1 MTSLGSGKSSLARAA
16 LPQFIAELKAAE
28 LPHRVLWTVPTH
40 RLGGEAEEAMSEL
53 GLCVAVLRGRNA
65 DDPDA
70 PEPGAKMCLAPD
82 AVADAIS
89 IGADVEQSV
98 CGKPDGDCCPFHSTC
113 AYQRQKAAVAAADV
127 VIAAHNIM
135 FHEIPKIVTKN
146 LALTITDESW
156 WQIGLEWDRETMIA
170 GFARDL
176 FGNPVLRDP
185 DAMHGIDG
193 RKKRRP
199 KGRRRQVA
207 NETATSALHEL
218 AVKAQRVF
226 EATPDGELVSRD
238 AVEQVGLTAA
248 DCALARQLE
257 WQRKR
262 LDVLQP
268 GMAPDARKE
277 AVAAAMV
284 NATLSRRAGIWRA
297 LEDLLTGPETHTGRL
312 EIGTRMDAAGSS
324 RVILLHTRRDL
335 QEAVTAGPVL
345 VLDATMPMRIVR
357 HYLPR
362 LEVLADLQAAAPYL
376 ETFQIVGGWGKT
388 SIIQSSQAS
397 VEENCRRDRMLQEL
411 RDFVVFHSGGNALVV
426 TYEAIEDRFSDL
438 PGVRTGHFNKI
449 AGLDTFGDV
458 RSLFVIGRPLPRPE
472 VHRRMALALTGRPI
486 PDETPH
492 QESRG
497 QRMTDGTAA
506 TLQIRAYADPDLEA
520 LRVAI
525 TDAEVLQAAGRGR
538 AVNRT
543 AETPLSL
550 FILADVVVPM
560 PVKRI
565 ARWADVRLSPQQRM
579 AARGMVTDS
588 PTDAWRLYPD
598 LFPSAE
604 AAKKA
609 LQRGISG
616 TFPYESTIHRGM
628 SPK

>member
-1 MTSLGSGKSSLARAA
+1 
-16 LPQFIAELKAAE
+16 
-28 LPHRVLWTVPTH
+28 
-40 RLGGEAEEAMSEL
+40 
-53 GLCVAVLRGRNA
+53 
-65 DDPDA
+65 
-70 PEPGAKMCLAPD
+70 
-82 AVADAIS
+82 
-89 IGADVEQSV
+89 
-98 CGKPDGDCCPFHSTC
+98 
-113 AYQRQKAAVAAADV
+113 
-127 VIAAHNIM
+127 
-135 FHEIPKIVTKN
+135 
-146 LALTITDESW
+146 
-156 WQIGLEWDRETMIA
+156 
-170 GFARDL
+170 
-176 FGNPVLRDP
+176 
-185 DAMHGIDG
+185 
-193 RKKRRP
+193 
-199 KGRRRQVA
+199 
-207 NETATSALHEL
+207 
-218 AVKAQRVF
+218 
-226 EATPDGELVSRD
+226 
-238 AVEQVGLTAA
+238 VEQVGLTAA

-362 LEVLADLQAAAPYL
+362 VEVLADLQSVAPYL

-397 VEENCRRDRMLQEL
+397 VEENCRRDGLLQEM
-411 RDFVVFHSGGNALVV
+411 RDFVAFHSGGNALVV
-426 TYEAIEDRFSDL
+426 TYEAIEDRFSNL

-486 PDETPH
+486 PNETPH

-497 QRMTDGTAA
+497 QRMSGGTTA
-506 TLQIRAYADPDLEA
+506 TLQIRAYTDPDLEA

-560 PVKRI
+560 SVKRI

-579 AARGMVTDS
+579 AVRGMVTDS

-616 TFPYESTIHRGM
+616 TFPYESTFIGECPRNGITEGKYRPQGRGQQLRRMWVSAWRLPTLREEMEKVLGPLAMFEVASATAAEALPLSEPAAIAALSGADKLVMRARLQVGHHSLLLGAAAPEVQHPAAAQRRMAAPRRGIRHRQF
-628 SPK
+628 P